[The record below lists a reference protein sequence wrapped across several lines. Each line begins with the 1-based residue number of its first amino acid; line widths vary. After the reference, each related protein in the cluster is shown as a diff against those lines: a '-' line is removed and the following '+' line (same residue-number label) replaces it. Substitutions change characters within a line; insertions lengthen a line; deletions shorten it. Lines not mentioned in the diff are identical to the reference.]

1 MPPDAEK
8 RLRPYV
14 WAGAVLVLVGI
25 GLTAG
30 GAASAGS
37 AGIEVLGIT
46 LIVIGS
52 AFFGGNL
59 IAIAWLRKHK

>member
-1 MPPDAEK
+1 M
-8 RLRPYV
+8 
-14 WAGAVLVLVGI
+14 LVLVGI
-25 GLTAG
+25 GLTAA
-30 GAASAGS
+30 GAAGAGS

-52 AFFGGNL
+52 AFFGCNL